1 MYKLCKINTRTSLPP
16 SLPRGAPQQIQG
28 ARNSWNI
35 SNTYLVLRRLVFI
48 VWVCSDDD
56 FSDAENPLLNT
67 HKIGVETAGKI
78 HAFCTD
84 FSSGCAKSSVGL
96 RLVFGH

>member
-1 MYKLCKINTRTSLPP
+1 M
-16 SLPRGAPQQIQG
+16 
-28 ARNSWNI
+28 
-35 SNTYLVLRRLVFI
+35 FI

-78 HAFCTD
+78 HAFRTD
-84 FSSGCAKSSVGL
+84 FSRGCAKSSVGL
-96 RLVFGH
+96 GLVFGH